1 MEYKIIRP
9 YIGGILSDNSA
20 RFKTKKI
27 RPPVAFW
34 MKELANIVEELD
46 IPEAPFYK
54 ISLRC
59 NMMDNR
65 GPDPS
70 NLHKVIGDAL
80 KRALPKDDKYYRYQ
94 DLGVTFGNFDPT
106 LEIIIEPLEKDLC

>member
-34 MKELANIVEELD
+34 MRELANIVEDLN
-46 IPEAPFYK
+46 IPEAPFYRIGIK
-54 ISLRC
+54 GNFSDERH
-59 NMMDNR
+59 
-65 GPDPS
+65 PDLS

-80 KRALPKDDKYYRYQ
+80 KKVLPVDDKYFRYN
-94 DLGVTFGNFDPT
+94 DLGVTLGTFDPT